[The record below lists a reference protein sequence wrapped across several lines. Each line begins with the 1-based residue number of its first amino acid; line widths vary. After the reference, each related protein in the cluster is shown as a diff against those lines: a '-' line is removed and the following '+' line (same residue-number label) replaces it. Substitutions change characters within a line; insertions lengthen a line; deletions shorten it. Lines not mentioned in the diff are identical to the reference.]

1 MFLRRAD
8 SLMFKHLTNGSDG
21 RLELSLAS
29 NKGPTHGVIAR
40 VISSDICHVQSIRKP
55 EPLRVPI
62 GKIIVLR
69 CDRVILSILISPA
82 PGAMSRSQSTQM
94 KCWRSSRD

>member
-1 MFLRRAD
+1 
-8 SLMFKHLTNGSDG
+8 MFKHLTNGFDG

-40 VISSDICHVQSIRKP
+40 VISSDICHLQSIRKP

-62 GKIIVLR
+62 GTIIVLR
-69 CDRVILSILISPA
+69 CDRVILRILIP
-82 PGAMSRSQSTQM
+82 RT
-94 KCWRSSRD
+94 WRDVKVPEHTDEVLAILKGLKAER